1 MPASSFDGDEID
13 DDETIDGGGPDEGP
27 AQRITRNWNEL
38 LQELRVLQTGVQILT
53 GFLLTVPFSPRF
65 ADLAEHQQA
74 IYLVVLVGSVITTSL
89 IIAPVSFHRML
100 FRRRQRRW
108 LVTASHICAR
118 AGLVGFAIVSALVVL
133 LVFDVVLSLG
143 AGVIAGLGVL
153 VLFASLWAGLPLAN
167 GRNNSR

>member
-1 MPASSFDGDEID
+1 MDESSF
-13 DDETIDGGGPDEGP
+13 GGGPAETPDE
-27 AQRITRNWNEL
+27 RITRNWNEL

-65 ADLAEHQQA
+65 PDLAEHQQA

-108 LVTASHICAR
+108 LVTASHLCAR

-133 LVFDVVLSLG
+133 LVFDVVLSFG
-143 AGVIAGLGVL
+143 AGVIAGTGVL
-153 VLFASLWAGLPLAN
+153 VLFVSLWAGLPLAN
-167 GRNNSR
+167 GRNNSH

>member
-1 MPASSFDGDEID
+1 MGESNF
-13 DDETIDGGGPDEGP
+13 GGGPDETP
-27 AQRITRNWNEL
+27 DERITRNWNEL

-65 ADLAEHQQA
+65 PDLAEHQQA

-143 AGVIAGLGVL
+143 AGVIAGIGVL
-153 VLFASLWAGLPLAN
+153 VLFVSLWAGLPLAN
-167 GRNNSR
+167 GRNNSH

>member
-1 MPASSFDGDEID
+1 MATGSSHGGVIE
-13 DDETIDGGGPDEGP
+13 GGGPDEGP
-27 AQRITRNWNEL
+27 AERITRNWNEL

-65 ADLAEHQQA
+65 PDLADHQQT
-74 IYLVVLVGSVITTSL
+74 IYLVVLVGSIITTTL

-108 LVTASHICAR
+108 LVTASHLCAR

-133 LVFDVVLSLG
+133 LVFDVVLTFG
-143 AGVIAGLGVL
+143 AGVIAAVAVL
-153 VLFASLWAGLPLAN
+153 VLFIALWAGLPLLN
-167 GRNNSR
+167 GRNNSH

>member
-1 MPASSFDGDEID
+1 MAANGVHSDPVEGS
-13 DDETIDGGGPDEGP
+13 GPDEGP
-27 AQRITRNWNEL
+27 AERLTRNWNEL

-65 ADLAEHQQA
+65 PDLADHQQA

-89 IIAPVSFHRML
+89 IVAPVSFHRML
-100 FRRRQRRW
+100 FRRQQRPW

-133 LVFDVVLSLG
+133 LVFDVVLSFG
-143 AGVIAGLGVL
+143 AGVVAAVAVL
-153 VLFASLWAGLPLAN
+153 LLFVSLWAGLPLLN
-167 GRNNSR
+167 GRNNSP